1 MDHFIATTDLERSYW
16 INLNI
21 IGMDGRPIVMNL
33 RQVLKEWLRFRI
45 DVTRRRL
52 EFRLEKVEKRLHLLD
67 GLLIA
72 FLNIDE
78 VINII
83 RAEDEPKPALV
94 RRFGLS
100 DAQTEY
106 ILDTKLRQLARL
118 EEFKIRAEQDELA
131 AEQGELKLL
140 LGSDIRLKT
149 LIKKE
154 LKTVAAE
161 HGDNRRSPL
170 QERDEAIAFNEK
182 DLLTAEPITVVLSDK
197 GWIRAGKGHEID
209 PETLSYKS
217 GDKFL
222 SSSQ

>member
-1 MDHFIATTDLERSYW
+1 
-16 INLNI
+16 
-21 IGMDGRPIVMNL
+21 
-33 RQVLKEWLRFRI
+33 
-45 DVTRRRL
+45 
-52 EFRLEKVEKRLHLLD
+52 
-67 GLLIA
+67 
-72 FLNIDE
+72 
-78 VINII
+78 
-83 RAEDEPKPALV
+83 
-94 RRFGLS
+94 
-100 DAQTEY
+100 
-106 ILDTKLRQLARL
+106 LRQLARL

-154 LKTVAAE
+154 LKTVAVE

-222 SSSQ
+222 SSSRGRSNQNVFLQDSTISSMSISVVLSPKSFFRNPVLEFFLIPVEACCPKIMRNFRISGWKTIINARTPTLIN